1 MGMNELLSI
10 DVNESLRYAPDDPE
24 SFVNRIDGDIFL
36 RASCYGTTR
45 TKIGSFKAIFVD
57 VIGARD
63 QQISGFEVFDT
74 DQITCD
80 YFMGLYK
87 VPNVSFKSEV
97 LSLAKTPSNGN
108 PNLLILDRLSILP
121 EYRGHAFGLEA
132 LRALILRFRVG
143 AGLIAMKPFPLQFE
157 EPDGSDDDELMEE
170 RGNLKLEAFPT
181 DKLIAT
187 KRLCKHY
194 TKLGFK
200 KVPATDYMVLGPRT
214 RM

>member
-1 MGMNELLSI
+1 MNDELLSI
-10 DVNESLRYAPDDPE
+10 DVNGSSLGYFPDSPE
-24 SFVNRIDGDIFL
+24 SYVNKIDGDI
-36 RASCYGTTR
+36 CVNHEDTTR

-63 QQISGFEVFDT
+63 QQISGLEVFDT

-121 EYRGHAFGLEA
+121 EYRRHSFGLEA

-157 EPDGSDDDELMEE
+157 EPDEDSDHELMEE

-187 KRLCKHY
+187 RKLCKHY
-194 TKLGFK
+194 AKLGFK
-200 KVPATDYMVLGPRT
+200 KVPTTDYMILGPRT